1 MNGREIF
8 FSQRLAGWVGQLF
21 LTIIIFLLLAALGTV
36 AAQFGI
42 WLVIFIPLLVGYYVL
57 VTLGWRRVLRSYA
70 SVNIYRYFVAH
81 FLYIALLMVIE
92 FTRDVT
98 GLSTSVLGINL
109 MIQSAVLSL
118 RKRVWL
124 LAGLLLLILLLY
136 IPTRYLMTLDI
147 IPILANLGV
156 FAIVYTLS
164 ALLGLLVVR
173 EERARETAHRLDE
186 TNRKLAQYA
195 EEIEVL
201 STLNERNRLARE
213 IHDNLGH
220 YLTAVNLQLEL
231 VMMAVS
237 PTDERV
243 TVPLIKAQG
252 LTKEALTEIRRS
264 ISALRASPMD
274 HRTLHEA
281 IGLLVAEH
289 QATGHHIDYQLVDT
303 LRSGSPAVDMALYR
317 ITQEALTNI
326 RKHAQASVAKIR
338 LSYTDPQLIVLSIYD
353 DGIGSDD
360 TTGGF
365 GLIGI
370 QERIQLL
377 GGTLTIDTAK
387 GRGFSLRVEI
397 SS

>member
-1 MNGREIF
+1 MNEREIF

-36 AAQFGI
+36 ATQFGVWI
-42 WLVIFIPLLVGYYVL
+42 IIFIPLLVGYYVL

-156 FAIVYTLS
+156 FVIIYTLS

-195 EEIEVL
+195 EEIETL

-220 YLTAVNLQLEL
+220 YLTAINLQLEL
-231 VMMAVS
+231 AMLAVS
-237 PTDERV
+237 ATDERV
-243 TVPLIKAQG
+243 TASLTKAQA

-289 QATGHHIDYQLVDT
+289 QATGHRIDYQLVDA

-377 GGTLTIDTAK
+377 GGSLTIDTAK
-387 GRGFSLRVEI
+387 GRGFSLRVEV